1 MRNPIVYYS
10 NIQKVFKDKGI
21 QRTISALKNIS
32 SCRMWLEICKN
43 WYTNTIFTPPQK
55 SLVSTWKWCSLLCSS
70 MQHLLLFLF
79 MGVLTIASADRQYKM
94 DAKYNKEEP
103 PPFNNSMNKTL
114 IQATFNLRNI
124 LEMSESLQRLSIEV
138 RPFSFPVLASL
149 KSSFQRCPSLSSGT
163 TQGLKWTSPCYME

>member
-1 MRNPIVYYS
+1 MPKIV
-10 NIQKVFKDKGI
+10 
-21 QRTISALKNIS
+21 KNT
-32 SCRMWLEICKN
+32 M
-43 WYTNTIFTPPQK
+43 FTPQK
-55 SLVSTWKWCSLLCSS
+55 SLVSALKCCSPPCIR

-138 RPFSFPVLASL
+138 RPFSFSVLASL

-163 TQGLKWTSPCYME
+163 TQGLK